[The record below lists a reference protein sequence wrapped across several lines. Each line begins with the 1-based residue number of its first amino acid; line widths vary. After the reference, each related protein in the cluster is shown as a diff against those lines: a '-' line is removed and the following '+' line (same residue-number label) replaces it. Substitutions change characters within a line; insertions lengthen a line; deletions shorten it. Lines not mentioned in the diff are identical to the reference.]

1 MVMDT
6 IRMNQGHA
14 GQCSI
19 IDEESSVNTTK
30 CFDFLKDSD
39 ELLQDSCTNHIK
51 LSAVTQVFN
60 IKSDHGLSEA
70 VYDKIVE

>member
-1 MVMDT
+1 MNMVMDT

-39 ELLQDSCTNHIK
+39 ELL
-51 LSAVTQVFN
+51 
-60 IKSDHGLSEA
+60 
-70 VYDKIVE
+70 

>member
-1 MVMDT
+1 MVQRTVGSTSSSSNLYGVVDNNNNPYMNMVMDT

-14 GQCSI
+14 AQCSI

-39 ELLQDSCTNHIK
+39 ELL
-51 LSAVTQVFN
+51 
-60 IKSDHGLSEA
+60 
-70 VYDKIVE
+70 

>member
-14 GQCSI
+14 AQCSI
-19 IDEESSVNTTK
+19 IDKESSVNTTK

-39 ELLQDSCTNHIK
+39 ELL
-51 LSAVTQVFN
+51 
-60 IKSDHGLSEA
+60 
-70 VYDKIVE
+70 

>member
-1 MVMDT
+1 VVQRTVGSTSSSSNLYGVVDNNNNPYMNMVMDT

-14 GQCSI
+14 AQCSI

-39 ELLQDSCTNHIK
+39 ELL
-51 LSAVTQVFN
+51 
-60 IKSDHGLSEA
+60 
-70 VYDKIVE
+70 

>member
-1 MVMDT
+1 MVQRTVGSTSSSSNLYGVVGNNNNPYMNMVMDT

-39 ELLQDSCTNHIK
+39 ELL
-51 LSAVTQVFN
+51 
-60 IKSDHGLSEA
+60 
-70 VYDKIVE
+70 